1 MTRPPRSK
9 FLRMREVLAAHGT
22 RLTDRQVRSVIRAG
36 KVSEQEL
43 GMMVAIEGI
52 TLGELRAT
60 LRELE
65 SHDLATRR
73 RP

>member
-1 MTRPPRSK
+1 
-9 FLRMREVLAAHGT
+9 MREVLAAHGT